1 MGFRSLTRPIDPHA
15 APRSRFGAWR
25 ARLSERL
32 ARSSRVFLLGVVVA
46 CGVEVLVD
54 WNQTL
59 FEINVLRNA
68 IREKGENYVG
78 ILGKA
83 SDDELAAGDQ
93 QGLERLTHG
102 IFDDEDAFYV
112 RFTDATGKVVWDK
125 FDPDVPPGLK
135 LDPATL
141 QRRFGPLMV
150 RDTDRALHDPVGLQ
164 IRVANSRYK
173 DFAQAWTDA
182 TAKVV
187 AAIVPPK
194 PAPPRRGV
202 VIYQDRLRDEFHQ
215 KDDSISYAIGTVV
228 GADGKDLGTV
238 IVAFAMA
245 RTNQAVHVKYLK
257 FAGLV
262 TFFVGLIL
270 VQNIVARRNRLRLL
284 DVQAKY
290 ATAKTA
296 LREAMP
302 RKDVRSGA
310 LVASGA
316 VEQAR
321 ATIDGM
327 TWSALD
333 EGHAVLLLVVDP
345 DGDGIDAAAVGL
357 HVVRRFHRAREGGPA
372 PLGDELR
379 ALADAAK
386 EIPLTRPLEA
396 LLVRVDAK
404 TGEFEAQG
412 GRMAQLRLVGA
423 AGVVTPPLVPLE
435 GDVPEGI
442 LGPLYRAS
450 GTLPVH
456 STLLA
461 TFTNASAVDARGFA
475 DGVAKFFARI
485 VEPGRPVP
493 AQDAAIWA
501 RGKNAALA
509 DSDIAV
515 VGIARVD
522 EPKG

>member
-1 MGFRSLTRPIDPHA
+1 MGFRSLTRPADPTHA
-15 APRSRFGAWR
+15 PHSRFGAWR
-25 ARLSERL
+25 ARMSERL

-46 CGVEVLVD
+46 CGIEVLVD

-83 SDDELAAGDQ
+83 SDDELAAGDR

-102 IFDDEDAFYV
+102 IFDDEDVIYV
-112 RFTDATGKVVWDK
+112 RFTDANGKVIWDK
-125 FDPDVPPGLK
+125 FDPDLPPNLP
-135 LDPATL
+135 LDAATL
-141 QRRFGPLMV
+141 ARRFGPLMA
-150 RDTDRALHDPVGLQ
+150 RDTERALHDPAGLET
-164 IRVANSRYK
+164 RVANSRYK

-187 AAIVPPK
+187 AKVVPSK

-228 GADGKDLGTV
+228 GEDGKDIGTV

-245 RTNQAVHVKYLK
+245 RTNDAVHVKYLK

-270 VQNIVARRNRLRLL
+270 VQNVVARRNRLRLL

-290 ATAKTA
+290 ATAKQA
-296 LREAMP
+296 LREEMP
-302 RKDVRSGA
+302 HEDVRAGA

-321 ATIDGM
+321 GAIDGM
-327 TWSALD
+327 AWSAVD
-333 EGHAVLLLVVDP
+333 EGRSLLVLVVDP

-357 HVVRRFHRAREGGPA
+357 HVLRRFRRPRAGASPS
-372 PLGDELR
+372 LDDELR
-379 ALADAAK
+379 ILGEAAR
-386 EIPLTRPLEA
+386 EIPLTRPIEA
-396 LLVRVDAK
+396 LLLRLDRE
-404 TGEFEAQG
+404 TGAFEARG
-412 GRMAQLRLVGA
+412 GRMAQLRIVGA
-423 AGVVTPPLVPLE
+423 QGVVPTPLVPWDE
-435 GDVPEGI
+435 EVPEG
-442 LGPLYRAS
+442 LVGPLYRAS
-450 GTLPVH
+450 GTLPARAALV
-456 STLLA
+456 A
-461 TFTNASAVDARGFA
+461 TFTDPGALDARVLA
-475 DGVAKFFARI
+475 DGVAKFLARVI
-485 VEPGRPVP
+485 EPSRPVA

-509 DSDIAV
+509 ERDIAV
-515 VGIARVD
+515 VSVARTD
-522 EPKG
+522 